1 MRSRLS
7 ILMLICL
14 QLAITL
20 QPSQSSVH
28 HPPSFKLKE
37 LIHKGFHELEALHE
51 KHATGKAV
59 IQSRKFGLGIKAILL
74 KPLLL
79 IVLAKIKLALLL
91 GKPFALLALKKLLL
105 KAALG
110 KLLLKIPLI
119 LLGGKAVILAKV
131 LALKFALVTKGL
143 IGLKA
148 PLALLFLGGFLKGA
162 IGGTGFGLALG
173 LAGSLLKLKGLGANE
188 EEYDEPS
195 YTYLPPPPPP
205 VYSSG
210 PSPYS
215 YAPEYSAPAPLYS
228 NVGSF
233 AGFATGYENNAGVF
247 TGGYENGRKK
257 RDVEEENESEEE
269 FDSEEDNFEESPE
282 ELRLEFEAA
291 RTNGNAYLYMA
302 AQFDEQSC
310 GHRLMCEVYQKSQ
323 QSLTEDEKILR
334 NIFGYPMSPLN
345 EEDKDTPKESY
356 YRAAQIG
363 ASQQGRANNLI
374 CARFYSTCPHN
385 AEQLIRIFIADDNA
399 NDIETGHRPA
409 IQQRPQT
416 SVRLPFYHQRQPS
429 VSPVLT
435 RLAHNQQSHVIKTTP
450 QQARRSTETPVAP
463 LRQRLVSPAA
473 V

>member
-37 LIHKGFHELEALHE
+37 LIHKGLHELEALHE

-79 IVLAKIKLALLL
+79 IALAKIKLALLL

-162 IGGTGFGLALG
+162 IGGSGLGLALG
-173 LAGSLLKLKGLGANE
+173 FAGSLLKLKGLGASE

-195 YTYLPPPPPP
+195 YTYLPPPPPS
-205 VYSSG
+205 VYSG
-210 PSPYS
+210 PAPYS
-215 YAPEYSAPAPLYS
+215 YAPVYDAPAPLYS
-228 NVGSF
+228 NGGSL
-233 AGFATGYENNAGVF
+233 GNSFATGYENNAGGF
-247 TGGYENGRKK
+247 TGGYENGRRK
-257 RDVEEENESEEE
+257 RDVVEENDSEEE
-269 FDSEEDNFEESPE
+269 FDSEEDSSEESPE

-310 GHRLMCEVYQKSQ
+310 GRRLMCEVYQKSQ
-323 QSLTEDEKILR
+323 HSLTEDEKILR

-345 EEDKDTPKESY
+345 EEDRNTPKESY

-363 ASQQGRANNLI
+363 ASQQGRANNQI

-399 NDIETGHRPA
+399 NDIETGHLPFV
-409 IQQRPQT
+409 QQRPQT
-416 SVRLPFYHQRQPS
+416 SARLPFYHQRQPS
-429 VSPVLT
+429 VSPVA
-435 RLAHNQQSHVIKTTP
+435 RLAHNQQLHVKTA
-450 QQARRSTETPVAP
+450 QQQVRRPTEAPV
-463 LRQRLVSPAA
+463 RQRLVSPAA